1 MTSTVPSNWRS
12 RVRPE
17 TPAYAAWAPSESS
30 SSRAILAELRG
41 QGFVAQIGSR
51 AVPAGNFE
59 VCYLRDQQAR
69 VEEII
74 LGLDPE
80 ATRLTVGR

>member
-17 TPAYAAWAPSESS
+17 VPRYAAWAPADATSS
-30 SSRAILAELRG
+30 PAILAELREHG
-41 QGFVAQIGSR
+41 YIAQIGSR

-59 VCYLRDQQAR
+59 VRYLRDEQAE

-74 LGLDPE
+74 LGLDPD